1 MWLEKCEKCTG
12 TKINNICNLCQ
23 SNTIPVIN
31 NNIIELCY
39 FCETGE
45 NEKCLTCSSKTYQ
58 CSSCNPGY
66 FVPNDVEIKNECQ
79 KCSLDKCIKCYGS
92 KDSNICEECAFSYK

>member
-1 MWLEKCEKCTG
+1 MWLGKYEKCTG

-31 NNIIELCY
+31 NNVIELCA

-45 NEKCLTCSSKTYQ
+45 NE
-58 CSSCNPGY
+58 N
-66 FVPNDVEIKNECQ
+66 V
-79 KCSLDKCIKCYGS
+79 
-92 KDSNICEECAFSYK
+92 